1 MSVLKKICLVFLL
14 LVLFIFTLLVFLLN
28 TTTGL
33 HLMLNSATF
42 LIPGLEISSVSGNLH
57 NLTLKQLHYRISGI
71 NVSADELHISMD
83 LSCLYNGK
91 FCIND
96 ISLRETSV
104 EVKTAELNLPALAR
118 KHDDKKDHHIIYAPY
133 PLILRQLSINN
144 IHIIVDTTVVKL
156 NELNSGL
163 MFDNNILTVTP
174 THITKL
180 LIVSAVPTNLQTVN
194 HDHDTYI
201 SLQERINAKVEYKE
215 VLHTNPS
222 LVKTLQDLLAKPLLP
237 RLSNF
242 TMPLHLKLEDIEG
255 EDLRLINNSNNV
267 LITRLRM
274 QAAIHHQYA
283 ELTFLDINLPHGFLS
298 AFGNVQMSDKWPI
311 NLTMYTTLNNNLIR
325 EEKIKLILSGDLYDE
340 LYININ
346 LSGSLNAQLVLK
358 IQLAQ
363 KGLPLMLTLDS
374 TEIWPIDNITQ
385 YKIHDI
391 ALRLEGEAQNYQ
403 MTMKAALSSGKR
415 LQVNIAMEA
424 KGSLYSFT
432 LSRLTVGI
440 VEDYINLK
448 AVVDWQQDIS
458 RSSELTFSD
467 INIINQWPPA
477 CPIKLAG
484 NITTHGSL
492 NGNNW
497 QLKVSELDLIG
508 NISQNILTVRGSL
521 NSNASGQGQVPK
533 LFLTLGENTLEVKG
547 NVIGKSMLQAT
558 LHTPVL
564 NAIFPSING
573 SVQGSIKL
581 LGNLKEPQLL
591 VDLRSNDLYWSNLT
605 IRRVVLRGKIHFSDI
620 IYGNISLQIDQL
632 QKGILSVNQLVLSA
646 VGNEKQH
653 QLKLL
658 IHGPVAGQL
667 CINGSFNRIHQ
678 SWHAA
683 VLGQSNFVTL
693 FGKWHL
699 TQSNVILNYRH
710 LQKTMVISPHCW
722 ESINAQI
729 CVLQEIKLGA
739 SRKINV
745 MLNHFDLSI
754 LKPLL
759 QVDMQASGILTGYA
773 DLRWNADDNLPRGK
787 IFLVGHRVKINQT
800 VQGKTLSVAFD
811 TINLNTVLD
820 QGRAHLDWLIKI
832 VDNGQFHGQVQVVDL
847 PNYCYLSGNMNI
859 NGMSLS
865 LLKTLLAYDMSVD
878 GRLNANL
885 YLGGNFHRPQLHG
898 QLELEQLVIKK
909 GDSISLS
916 MTNDKL
922 ILDFLGTISGLR
934 KVISTNYRTINLS
947 SNIDLNHFDA
957 WRMRI
962 STRGSLMRIILPSIV
977 RLDISPDIVFE
988 ATPAL
993 FMLNGKIDIP
1003 WAHIEVQDL
1012 SQSTVRV
1019 SSDEVLL
1026 NNDLKP
1032 LTNSTKS
1039 ADIIFGTNLLVH
1051 IGDDVHIDAFGLK
1064 AKLSGDLK
1072 VVKDKQRLGIN
1083 GHIDIPS
1090 GYFQAY
1096 GQNLIVNKGQ
1106 LLFSGPVD
1114 HPYLNIE
1121 AIRHPDATD
1130 DDVTAGVRITGPINQ
1145 PKLEIFSD
1153 PMKSQQEALSYL
1165 LRGQGLEASST
1176 NNNIITS
1183 ILIRIGVVQS
1193 GQFLGKIG
1201 EAFGVSDLT
1210 LDTQD
1215 VGESS
1220 QVVISGYIVPDLQVR
1235 YGVGVFDSLTTLTL
1249 RYRLMSKFYLEA
1261 ISGLG
1266 QAYNLIY
1273 RLEF

>member
-1 MSVLKKICLVFLL
+1 MSFLKKICLVFLF
-14 LVLFIFTLLVFLLN
+14 LVLFIFTILVFLLN

-42 LIPGLEISSVSGNLH
+42 LIPGLEISSVSGSLH

-83 LSCLYNGK
+83 FSCLYNGK

-96 ISLRETSV
+96 ISLRDTSV

-118 KHDDKKDHHIIYAPY
+118 KHDEKDSNIIYAPY

-144 IHIIVDTTVVKL
+144 INIRVDTTVVKL

-163 MFDNNILTVTP
+163 MFYNNTLTVTP
-174 THITKL
+174 THIAKL
-180 LIVSAVPTNLQTVN
+180 LIVLSVPTNLQTVN
-194 HDHDTYI
+194 HDTYI
-201 SLQERINAKVEYKE
+201 SLQERMNAKVEYEE
-215 VLHTNPS
+215 VHTNPS
-222 LVKTLQDLLAKPLLP
+222 LVKTLQDLFAKPLLP
-237 RLSNF
+237 RLPNF
-242 TMPLHLKLEDIEG
+242 TMPLHLKLEEIEG

-274 QAAIHHQYA
+274 QAAISHQYA

-311 NLTMYTTLNNNLIR
+311 HLTMYTTLNLLR
-325 EEKIKLILSGDLYDE
+325 GEKIKLTISGDLYDE
-340 LYININ
+340 LYINLN
-346 LSGSLNAQLVLK
+346 LSGYFNAQLVLK

-374 TEIWPIDNITQ
+374 TEIWPMDNITQ

-432 LSRLTVGI
+432 LSRLKVGI

-448 AVVDWQQDIS
+448 AVVDWQNDIS

-467 INIINQWPPA
+467 INIINQWPA

-492 NGNNW
+492 NGKNW
-497 QLKVSELDLIG
+497 QFKVSELDLSG
-508 NISQNILTVRGSL
+508 NISQNILTVHGSL
-521 NSNASGQGQVPK
+521 NSNASSGQGQVPK
-533 LFLTLGENTLEVKG
+533 LLLTLGENTLEVKG
-547 NVIGKSMLQAT
+547 NVTGKSMLQAT
-558 LHTPVL
+558 FHTPVL
-564 NAIFPSING
+564 NAIFPSLNS

-591 VDLRSNDLYWSNLT
+591 VDLSANDLYWSNLT
-605 IRRVVLRGKIHFSDI
+605 IRRVVLRGKIQFSDI
-620 IYGNISLQIDQL
+620 IYGNILLQIDQL

-678 SWHAA
+678 SWHA

-693 FGKWHL
+693 LGQWNL

-722 ESINAQI
+722 ESINAKI
-729 CVLQEIKLGA
+729 CVIQNIKLGA
-739 SRKINV
+739 SSGQMNV
-745 MLNHFDLSI
+745 MLNHFDLAI

-787 IFLVGHRVKINQT
+787 IFMVGHRVKINQT

-820 QGRAHLDWLIKI
+820 QGRAYLDWLIKI
-832 VDNGQFHGQVQVVDL
+832 VENGQFHGQVQVVDL
-847 PNYCYLSGNMNI
+847 QNHCYLSGNMNI

-878 GRLNANL
+878 GLLNANL
-885 YLGGNFHRPQLHG
+885 YLDGNCHRPQLHG

-909 GDSISLS
+909 GDSMSLS
-916 MTNDKL
+916 ITDDKL
-922 ILDFLGTISGLR
+922 ILDFFGTVSGLR

-947 SNIDLNHFDA
+947 SNIYFNHFDA

-962 STRGSLMRIILPSIV
+962 STRGSIMRIILPSIV

-988 ATPAL
+988 ATPAR

-1051 IGDDVHIDAFGLK
+1051 VGDDVHIDAFGLK

-1121 AIRHPDATD
+1121 AIRNPDATD

-1176 NNNIITS
+1176 NNNIMTS

-1220 QVVISGYIVPDLQVR
+1220 QVVISGYIVPDLQVK
-1235 YGVGVFDSLTTLTL
+1235 YGVGVFDSLATLTL
-1249 RYRLMSKFYLEA
+1249 RYRLMSKFYFEA